1 MTIRLW
7 LLLSLTLMS
16 APSATRILVH
26 GHRGAR
32 ALRPE
37 NTIPAFEYAIEQ
49 GADVLEMDVA
59 VTRDNVLV
67 ISHDPEVN
75 PVICHGPRP
84 TAIIRQLTLAELR
97 QWDCGALKN
106 PNFPRQQ
113 TVPGTHK
120 PTLDEVLDL
129 APRGTFEFNIETKSY
144 PDKPEFTPAPDVF
157 ARMMLDRIRAHKLES
172 RVIVQS
178 FDFRTLRAM
187 KKLAPKIRLAALWEG
202 DARSFVDIAKEAQAG
217 IISPDYHLVT
227 LEQVQASHAAGL
239 QVIPWTVNTPRDWDR
254 LIAAGVDAIISDDP
268 AALIAHLKD
277 RGLR

>member
-1 MTIRLW
+1 MTARFW

-37 NTIPAFEYAIEQ
+37 NTIPAFEYAIQQ

-75 PVICHGPRP
+75 PVICRGPRP
-84 TAIIRQLTLAELR
+84 TAIIRELTLAELR

-106 PNFPRQQ
+106 PNFPRQRL
-113 TVPGTHK
+113 VPGTRQ

-144 PDKPEFTPAPDVF
+144 PDKPQYTPTPEVF
-157 ARMMLDRIRAHKLES
+157 ARLLLDRIRAHKLDA

-202 DARSFVDIAKEAQAG
+202 DVRSFVDIAHEAQAG

-227 LEQVQASHAAGL
+227 PEQVQASHAAGL
-239 QVIPWTVNTPRDWDR
+239 QVIPWTANTPRDWDR
-254 LIAAGVDAIISDDP
+254 LIAAGVDAIITDDP

-277 RGLR
+277 KGLR

>member
-1 MTIRLW
+1 MTARLW
-7 LLLSLTLMS
+7 VLLSLTLMS

-37 NTIPAFEYAIEQ
+37 NTIPAFEYAIQQ

-75 PVICHGPRP
+75 PVICRGPRP
-84 TAIIRQLTLAELR
+84 TAVIRELTLAELR

-106 PNFPRQQ
+106 PSFPRQQ
-113 TVPGTHK
+113 PVPGTHK

-144 PDKPEFTPAPDVF
+144 PDKPEYTPAPDVF
-157 ARMMLDRIRAHKLES
+157 ARMMLDRIRAHKLDA

-202 DARSFVDIAKEAQAG
+202 DPRSFVDIAHEAQAG

-227 LEQVQASHAAGL
+227 PEQVQASHAAGL
-239 QVIPWTVNTPRDWDR
+239 QVIPWTVNAPREWDR